1 MSDTAELGGQG
12 FPTKKPEIH
21 RRSDQVETGCISR
34 IHSANTFL
42 TMRLSQ
48 SPPTLLSL
56 LSVVLSSTH
65 TANAKPYPRD
75 DLVLEADSN
84 RLERRDC
91 AIPCGWSGQ
100 LCCEAGQAC
109 FTDSAGQAQC
119 GTTNQQISNGQWQL
133 FTTTYVET
141 DLVTRTS
148 TYSSLIGAS
157 ATVAAPTLNE
167 APAVTSVA
175 CSTELN
181 EIPCGGICCAQGQ
194 YCQWQGQCGAV
205 VGGNGDFS
213 SVYLSSVMNTGS
225 AFIRP
230 TSNGVQT
237 VTSTGSATTTVP
249 FSTPTATSGGST
261 SSMQSTT
268 SNNGLSGG
276 AIAGIV
282 IGVLFGIALLLLLCA
297 CFCFKGLADG
307 ILGLL
312 GLGPRKRKTETTYIE
327 ERHSTHGGGRRR
339 WWGTG
344 PARVDR
350 PQKSSGGLGSF
361 AAVAA
366 GLTGLAIALGLKR
379 RRDRRDKSSYGSG
392 SYSYSDYTSAS
403 KYRP

>member
-1 MSDTAELGGQG
+1 
-12 FPTKKPEIH
+12 
-21 RRSDQVETGCISR
+21 
-34 IHSANTFL
+34 
-42 TMRLSQ
+42 MRLSQ

-56 LSVVLSSTH
+56 LSIVLASTH

-75 DLVLEADSN
+75 EIVLEAESST
-84 RLERRDC
+84 LERRNC
-91 AIPCGWSGQ
+91 ATPCGWSGQ
-100 LCCEAGQAC
+100 LCCGAGQSC

-119 GTTNQQISNGQWQL
+119 GTSGGGGSYQLSNNGQWQL
-133 FTTTYVET
+133 YTTTYVET
-141 DLVTRTS
+141 DFVTRIS
-148 TYSSLIGAS
+148 TYSSFIGAS
-157 ATVAAPTLNE
+157 ASVVAPTLNQ
-167 APAVTSVA
+167 APVVTSVP

-205 VGGNGDFS
+205 AGGNGDFS
-213 SVYLSSVMNTGS
+213 SAYLSSIMNTGS

-230 TSNGVQT
+230 TSNAVQT

-249 FSTPTATSGGST
+249 FSTPTTTSGGSA
-261 SSMQSTT
+261 SGMQATT

-282 IGVLFGIALLLLLCA
+282 IGVILGIALLLLLCA

-307 ILGLL
+307 VLGLL
-312 GLGPRKRKTETTYIE
+312 GLGPRRRKTETTFIE
-327 ERHSTHGGGRRR
+327 ERHSTHGGAGPRH
-339 WWGTG
+339 WWRTG
-344 PARVDR
+344 PSRVDR
-350 PQKSSGGLGSF
+350 PKKSSGGLGGF

-392 SYSYSDYTSAS
+392 SSYSYSDYTTSES
-403 KYRP
+403 KYRPR

>member
-1 MSDTAELGGQG
+1 
-12 FPTKKPEIH
+12 
-21 RRSDQVETGCISR
+21 
-34 IHSANTFL
+34 
-42 TMRLSQ
+42 MRLSQ

-56 LSVVLSSTH
+56 LSIVLASTH

-75 DLVLEADSN
+75 EIVLGAENST
-84 RLERRDC
+84 LERRNC
-91 AIPCGWSGQ
+91 ATPCGWSGQ
-100 LCCEAGQAC
+100 LCCGAGQSC

-119 GTTNQQISNGQWQL
+119 GTSGGGGSNQLSNNGQWQL
-133 FTTTYVET
+133 YTTTYVET
-141 DLVTRTS
+141 DFVTRIS
-148 TYSSLIGAS
+148 TYSSFIGAS
-157 ATVAAPTLNE
+157 ASVVAPTLNQ
-167 APAVTSVA
+167 APVVTSVP

-205 VGGNGDFS
+205 AGGNGDFS
-213 SVYLSSVMNTGS
+213 SAYLSSIMNTGS

-230 TSNGVQT
+230 TSNAVQT

-249 FSTPTATSGGST
+249 FSTPTTTSGGSA
-261 SSMQSTT
+261 SGMQATT

-282 IGVLFGIALLLLLCA
+282 IGVILGIALLLLLCA

-307 ILGLL
+307 VLGLL
-312 GLGPRKRKTETTYIE
+312 GLGPRRRKTETTFIE
-327 ERHSTHGGGRRR
+327 ERHSTHGGAGPRR
-339 WWGTG
+339 WWRTG
-344 PARVDR
+344 PSRVDR
-350 PQKSSGGLGSF
+350 PKRSSGGLGGF

-392 SYSYSDYTSAS
+392 SSYSYSDYTTSES
-403 KYRP
+403 KYRPR

>member
-1 MSDTAELGGQG
+1 
-12 FPTKKPEIH
+12 
-21 RRSDQVETGCISR
+21 
-34 IHSANTFL
+34 
-42 TMRLSQ
+42 MRLSQ

-56 LSVVLSSTH
+56 LSIVLSSAHIT
-65 TANAKPYPRD
+65 NAKPYPRD
-75 DLVLEADSN
+75 ELVLEADN
-84 RLERRDC
+84 DKLERRDC
-91 AIPCGWSGQ
+91 ATPCGWSGQ
-100 LCCEAGQAC
+100 LCCAAGQSC

-119 GTTNQQISNGQWQL
+119 GTSGGGGAVQQTYNGQWQL
-133 FTTTYVET
+133 YTTTYVET

-148 TYSSLIGAS
+148 IYSSLIGAAPS
-157 ATVAAPTLNE
+157 VVAPTLNE
-167 APAVTSVA
+167 APAVTNVA

-205 VGGNGDFS
+205 AGGNGDFS

-230 TSNGVQT
+230 TSNGVAT
-237 VTSTGSATTTVP
+237 VTNTGPTTTTVP
-249 FSTPTATSGGST
+249 FSTPTTTSGGST
-261 SSMQSTT
+261 SGMQSTT

-282 IGVLFGIALLLLLCA
+282 IGVLFGIALLLLLCF

-312 GLGPRKRKTETTYIE
+312 GIGPRRKKREKTYVE
-327 ERHSTHGGGRRR
+327 ERHSTHGGGRSR
-339 WWGTG
+339 WWGTR
-344 PARVDR
+344 PSRVDR
-350 PQKSSGGLGSF
+350 PPKSSGRLGGF

-379 RRDRRDKSSYGSG
+379 RIERRDKSSYGSG
-392 SYSYSDYTSAS
+392 SSYSYSGYLTSES
-403 KYRP
+403 KYRLC